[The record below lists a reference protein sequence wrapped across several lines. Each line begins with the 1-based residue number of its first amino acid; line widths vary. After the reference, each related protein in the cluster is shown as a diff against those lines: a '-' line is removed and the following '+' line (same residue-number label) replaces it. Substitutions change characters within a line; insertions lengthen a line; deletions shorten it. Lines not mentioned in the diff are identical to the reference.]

1 MNVGV
6 GVGVGVR
13 VGEGEEKRK
22 QEGVAKGRVGEGLHD
37 TGQGYKALSTR
48 ILDPKAMR
56 NS

>member
-1 MNVGV
+1 M
-6 GVGVGVR
+6 GVR

-22 QEGVAKGRVGEGLHD
+22 QEGVGKGRGGEGLHD
-37 TGQGYKALSTR
+37 TVQGYKALSTR